1 MRCVLGVL
9 LAVVFSSP
17 ASSPQA
23 TEPGTQLA
31 NEARETMLDLAIAD
45 LVLRVAEFDVGTC
58 DEAVRLDSRMSSLDP
73 ASRKRLTTQDAW
85 GRPFL
90 YWSCNMTR
98 VLVSLGQDGQLDQKY
113 NFADAT
119 SLMASRGGDDIIM
132 RDGEFVRGPLSDRRK
147 QEVSMAEIRSIGT
160 ATEVFAVDNDVYP
173 GPTAGVATVE
183 VVRDQLEPVYIMKL
197 PTIDAWGNP
206 YLFWSDGGHYVIIS
220 LGSDGVEDV
229 AYDATDSPTSG
240 LKGGAAGR
248 YESDIVFSDGQ
259 FHQWPEG
266 AQY

>member
-9 LAVVFSSP
+9 LVVVFSYP

-45 LVLRVAEFDVGTC
+45 LVLRVAEFEAETC
-58 DEAVRLDSRMSSLDP
+58 DEAVRLDSRVSSLDP
-73 ASRKRLTTQDAW
+73 ASRKRLTTDDAW

-90 YWSCNMTR
+90 YWSCKTPR
-98 VLVSLGQDGQLDQKY
+98 VLVSLGQNGQLDHKY

-119 SLMASRGGDDIIM
+119 SLMASPGGDDIIL
-132 RDGEFVRGPLSDRRK
+132 RDGEFVAPLSDRRR
-147 QEVSMAEIRSIGT
+147 QEVTMADVRSIGT
-160 ATEVFAVDNDVYP
+160 STEAFAVDNDVYP
-173 GPTAGVATVE
+173 GPTAGIATIE
-183 VVRDQLEPVYIMKL
+183 VVRDQLEPVYIRTL
-197 PTIDAWGNP
+197 PTTDAWGNP

-229 AYDATDSPTSG
+229 AYDATDPTSG
-240 LKGGAAGR
+240 LKGGAARR